1 MQDEVDM
8 TVGTEDDTK
17 VTVEGPLPQGATL
30 ESSTGWQNWYRVR
43 RGDKVT
49 QWGLYESIFYIDGIV
64 YYSPYWGGA
73 NDWVGTTPEE
83 ALRAFAKCEEIE
95 IAEGDVNVEG

>member
-1 MQDEVDM
+1 MQDEV
-8 TVGTEDDTK
+8 GHPLAELEERK
-17 VTVEGPLPQGATL
+17 VTVEGPLPNGATL
-30 ESSTGWQNWYRVR
+30 ESSEGWFSMYRVR

-49 QWGLYESIFYIDGIV
+49 QWGMYESIFYIDGIV
-64 YYSPYWGGA
+64 YYSPYWGDA

>member
-17 VTVEGPLPQGATL
+17 VAVEGPLPHDAIL
-30 ESSTGWQNWYRVR
+30 ESSTGWQSWYRVR

-64 YYSPYWGGA
+64 YYSPYWGDGG
-73 NDWVGTTPEE
+73 DWVGTTPEA
-83 ALRAFAKCEEIE
+83 ALLVIAKCGYVE